1 MEVASQSI
9 NNKSKE
15 YTLASDDKTFG
26 IKLSLSSNI
35 LIEVNELENVM
46 GNFYEKS
53 FSLDSLVD
61 LSRGFKLCEN
71 IGEAYDILEEIFD
84 GKKVSIK
91 DINENSIILVIN
103 ISLPG
108 RKMQQTELVLNKNEV
123 NKNIV
128 IENLVKKVNQLE
140 KENTNLKNEIN
151 ELKKNLN
158 EFKTLFENEIKKINK
173 FETLFENE
181 IKSKESIQK
190 IQKTGMDSKIFENFE
205 ELKFIIDR
213 LMIKFPK
220 EKTIN
225 FRLLY
230 RATRDGDNANCFHNK
245 VNNKN
250 STLSIIKTSNG
261 TKFGVFLE
269 IPFQNKD
276 QHIVDD
282 ECFIFS
288 VDLRKIYNSKKGT
301 YSLND
306 YESYF
311 LNLYNQPIY
320 ILDNCLSNINS
331 YTCSKSRANEVFL
344 GFEKDYELNKNEQ
357 YFNVKEMETFQIYT
371 S

>member
-1 MEVASQSI
+1 MEVTSQSI

-108 RKMQQTELVLNKNEV
+108 RKMQQTELVLNKKEV

-140 KENTNLKNEIN
+140 KENANLKNEIN
-151 ELKKNLN
+151 EFKKK
-158 EFKTLFENEIKKINK
+158 FKRI
-173 FETLFENE
+173 
-181 IKSKESIQK
+181 
-190 IQKTGMDSKIFENFE
+190 
-205 ELKFIIDR
+205 
-213 LMIKFPK
+213 
-220 EKTIN
+220 
-225 FRLLY
+225 
-230 RATRDGDNANCFHNK
+230 
-245 VNNKN
+245 
-250 STLSIIKTSNG
+250 
-261 TKFGVFLE
+261 
-269 IPFQNKD
+269 
-276 QHIVDD
+276 
-282 ECFIFS
+282 
-288 VDLRKIYNSKKGT
+288 
-301 YSLND
+301 
-306 YESYF
+306 
-311 LNLYNQPIY
+311 
-320 ILDNCLSNINS
+320 
-331 YTCSKSRANEVFL
+331 
-344 GFEKDYELNKNEQ
+344 
-357 YFNVKEMETFQIYT
+357 
-371 S
+371 